1 MAKFRICSA
10 GLFRGHPCSDLQDAV
25 ALACEI
31 YDREALAVD
40 DPEPRRELSER
51 RMWLVYDESDYGEF
65 AEREIYIVEIEK

>member
-1 MAKFRICSA
+1 
-10 GLFRGHPCSDLQDAV
+10 LQDAV